1 MSKANMYRNKI
12 RELADK
18 LKKEQQIKYEK
29 YHENIDSFED
39 YYGQKELIVSLTL
52 GKCAL
57 SLLDIL
63 EAGTYYDLVKAEL
76 EKLEINDR
84 TVYIDEERRILIKR
98 IDKKFYKVYIEQ
110 LEDVDSGMK
119 HECDLE
125 YLMDL
130 IVKEMNLNDI
140 RRVE

>member
-12 RELADK
+12 RELVDK

-29 YHENIDSFED
+29 YYENRDSFED
-39 YYGQKELIVSLTL
+39 CYGQKELIESLTL

-57 SLLDIL
+57 NLLSIIEAEADYSLV
-63 EAGTYYDLVKAEL
+63 ENEL
-76 EKLEINDR
+76 KELEINCR
-84 TVYIDEERRILIKR
+84 TVYIDKERRISIKR

-110 LEDVDSGMK
+110 KEDVTSGMK

-125 YLMDL
+125 YLMEL

-140 RRVE
+140 RRTE

>member
-12 RELADK
+12 RELVDK
-18 LKKEQQIKYEK
+18 LKREQQIKYEK
-29 YHENIDSFED
+29 YYENRDSFED
-39 YYGQKELIVSLTL
+39 YYGQKELIESLTL

-57 SLLDIL
+57 SLLNVL
-63 EAGTYYDLVKAEL
+63 EAGTDYDLVKAEL

-84 TVYIDEERRILIKR
+84 TVYIDKECRILIKR
-98 IDKKFYKVYIEQ
+98 IDKKSYKAYIEQ
-110 LEDVDSGMK
+110 LEDVDSGME

>member
-12 RELADK
+12 RELVDK
-18 LKKEQQIKYEK
+18 LKREQQIKYEK
-29 YHENIDSFED
+29 YYENRDSFED
-39 YYGQKELIVSLTL
+39 CYGQKELIESLTL

-57 SLLDIL
+57 SLLNIL
-63 EAGTYYDLVKAEL
+63 EAGTDYDLVKAEL

-130 IVKEMNLNDI
+130 IVKEMKLNNI

>member
-29 YHENIDSFED
+29 YQENRDSFED
-39 YYGQKELIVSLTL
+39 CYGQKELIVSLTL

-57 SLLDIL
+57 SLLNIL
-63 EAGTYYDLVKAEL
+63 EAGTDYDLVKAEL
-76 EKLEINDR
+76 EKLEINDK
-84 TVYIDEERRILIKR
+84 TVYIDEKCRIFIKR
-98 IDKKFYKVYIEQ
+98 LDDKLYKVYIE
-110 LEDVDSGMK
+110 LKEDIDSGMK

>member
-12 RELADK
+12 RELVDK
-18 LKKEQQIKYEK
+18 LKREQQIKYEK
-29 YHENIDSFED
+29 YYENRDSFED
-39 YYGQKELIVSLTL
+39 YYGQKELIESLTL

-57 SLLDIL
+57 SLLNIL
-63 EAGTYYDLVKAEL
+63 EAGTDYDLVKAEL

-84 TVYIDEERRILIKR
+84 AVYIDEKRRIFIKR
-98 IDKKFYKVYIEQ
+98 LDDKLYKVYIE
-110 LEDVDSGMK
+110 LKEDIDSGMK

-140 RRVE
+140 RRTE

>member
-1 MSKANMYRNKI
+1 MRKYKGLDFKKLDDYKQAIDDGFEYYFKEDAGNYPTDFYEIFLYKDLGTGNYNF
-12 RELADK
+12 AD
-18 LKKEQQIKYEK
+18 
-29 YHENIDSFED
+29 
-39 YYGQKELIVSLTL
+39 IV
-52 GKCAL
+52 
-57 SLLDIL
+57 
-63 EAGTYYDLVKAEL
+63 GTDYDLVKAEL

-84 TVYIDEERRILIKR
+84 TVYILHLCRILIKR

-110 LEDVDSGMK
+110 LEDVNSGMK

>member
-12 RELADK
+12 RELVDK
-18 LKKEQQIKYEK
+18 LKREQQIKYEK
-29 YHENIDSFED
+29 YYENRDSFED
-39 YYGQKELIVSLTL
+39 YYGQKELIESLTL

-57 SLLDIL
+57 SLLNIL
-63 EAGTYYDLVKAEL
+63 EAGTDYDLVKAEL
-76 EKLEINDR
+76 EKLETNDR
-84 TVYIDEERRILIKR
+84 TVYIDKERRILIKR
-98 IDKKFYKVYIEQ
+98 IDKKSYKTYIEQ

-140 RRVE
+140 RRIE